1 MEFSVNFLIAD
12 HQKSISE
19 MVNCRKFFGGN
30 TMMTQVLERK
40 NWMAILLVAI
50 AAVLALVL
58 VVSVQ
63 PADASEGKFD
73 LTVKHGINGR
83 SLGLDKDLPVDVYV
97 NGGKAFTFEFKDIKN
112 VRLDAGTYTI
122 MVKLAGTD
130 TTVMSLGPTTIPE
143 DVDVS
148 IRAKLS
154 AEKTPILK
162 VKVK

>member
-1 MEFSVNFLIAD
+1 MRI
-12 HQKSISE
+12 
-19 MVNCRKFFGGN
+19 
-30 TMMTQVLERK
+30 QVLERK
-40 NWMAILLVAI
+40 NWMAMVLVAL
-50 AAVLALVL
+50 AVVMALIM

-63 PADASEGKFD
+63 PATASEGKFD

-97 NGGKAFTFEFKDIKN
+97 NGDKAFTFGFKDIKN
-112 VRLDAGTYTI
+112 LQLDAGTYAI

-130 TTVMSLGPTTIPE
+130 TTVMSLEPTDIPE
-143 DVDVS
+143 GVDVN

-162 VKVK
+162 VMVK